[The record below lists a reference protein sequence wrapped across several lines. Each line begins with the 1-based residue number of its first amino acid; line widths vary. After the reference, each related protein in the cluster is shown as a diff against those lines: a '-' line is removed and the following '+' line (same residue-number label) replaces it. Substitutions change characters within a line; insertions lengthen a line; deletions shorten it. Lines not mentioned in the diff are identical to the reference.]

1 MAKALGKSTSL
12 TLFSI
17 ASNRLGPPAGLAL
30 GNALRKHPSLKTLNV
45 ANNRL
50 GPRLM
55 YTNEFTR
62 KSTPSSGP
70 QLCRGL
76 RYNTVLT
83 SLDVSDN
90 SLGRDAAKS
99 LDNAFR
105 KNAESALRVLGFA
118 GNDLRQEG
126 GRYLAHCLKTRVQLT
141 ALDASRNRLGVA
153 AGVAFAGRDQE
164 ELGAL
169 PFEFGEERPG
179 DEGRQEYR
187 GRRAGQ
193 PRPRVAG
200 PVG

>member
-1 MAKALGKSTSL
+1 
-12 TLFSI
+12 
-17 ASNRLGPPAGLAL
+17 
-30 GNALRKHPSLKTLNV
+30 
-45 ANNRL
+45 
-50 GPRLM
+50 M

-105 KNAESALRVLGFA
+105 KNPESALRVLGFA

-153 AGVAFAGRDQE
+153 AGVAFAGAIKKNSALCHLNLE
-164 ELGAL
+164 KNGLGTKGGKSIAVAVQDNHAL
-169 PFEFGEERPG
+169 VSLDLSDNGFGPDVCEPSP
-179 DEGRQEYR
+179 
-187 GRRAGQ
+187 Q
-193 PRPRVAG
+193 PCSSRTR
-200 PVG
+200 